1 MIARR
6 ILTPTELCDLLLA
19 RNPPPAHDLV
29 HWTDAQGREHTVLY
43 GAYWDV
49 LVGDYTAEF
58 NKLFG

>member
-43 GAYWDV
+43 GA
-49 LVGDYTAEF
+49 
-58 NKLFG
+58 